1 MKFNRVTRRN
11 FNKKGTVKSYKKG
24 VPRMRDLKE
33 GQTVLRLTAEGLVEY
48 TKANN
53 QLYKKVLDK
62 E

>member
-1 MKFNRVTRRN
+1 MKFNRLTRRN
-11 FNKKGTVKSYKKG
+11 FNKKGAVKSYKKG
-24 VPRMRDLKE
+24 VPKMRDLKE
-33 GQTVLRLTAEGLVEY
+33 GQTVLRLTSEGLVEY